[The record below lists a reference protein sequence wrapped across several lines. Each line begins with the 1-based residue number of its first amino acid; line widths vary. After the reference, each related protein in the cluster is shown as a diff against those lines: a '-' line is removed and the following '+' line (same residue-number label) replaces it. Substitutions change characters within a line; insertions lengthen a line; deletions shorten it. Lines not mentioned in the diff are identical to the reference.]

1 MRWLALG
8 AGAVLVVVAFLAG
21 SRVAD
26 TREGLIF
33 EVIALFAGLAG
44 VMLLIYGWV
53 AAVAKAH
60 AAPART
66 LVTSQRIARIRSA
79 NDLLIGGAGL
89 AIAVAL
95 VVGIALSSGPL
106 WAALGSV
113 LLLPMVGGSAY
124 LCVSFLRA
132 PKREWKI
139 DLTRLTHRG
148 D

>member
-8 AGAVLVVVAFLAG
+8 AGAALVVVAFLAG

-53 AAVAKAH
+53 AAVARAH
-60 AAPART
+60 AAPPPTRAPSR
-66 LVTSQRIARIRSA
+66 RAAPIRSA

-89 AIAVAL
+89 AIALVL

-106 WAALGSV
+106 WAVLGSV
-113 LLLPMVGGSAY
+113 LLLPMAAGSAY